1 MTTIEKI
8 VVEDDKIDDANFK
21 QFQRLIRFLTDDQ
34 CRKALRQLVL
44 GQPAEDAECAMLARI
59 ADYLAFGEKY
69 AEMPREDAVKAFKAN
84 LTYENL
90 KTAWERCGF

>member
-1 MTTIEKI
+1 MATIE
-8 VVEDDKIDDANFK
+8 VENDKIDDTNFEE
-21 QFQRLIRFLTDDQ
+21 FRSLIRLLTDDQ

-44 GQPAEDAECAMLARI
+44 GQPADDAECAMLARI

-69 AEMPREDAVKAFKAN
+69 SDMSREDAIKAFKGT

>member
-1 MTTIEKI
+1 MVTIE
-8 VVEDDKIDDANFK
+8 VEDGKIDDANFEE
-21 QFQRLIRFLTDDQ
+21 FQRLIRFLTDDQ
-34 CRKALRQLVL
+34 CRKALRQLIL
-44 GQPAEDAECAMLARI
+44 GQPADDAECAMLARI

-69 AEMPREDAVKAFKAN
+69 SDMPRKDAIKAFRDT

>member
-1 MTTIEKI
+1 MVTIE
-8 VVEDDKIDDANFK
+8 VEDDKIDDANFK
-21 QFQRLIRFLTDDQ
+21 EFQRLIRFLTDEQ

-44 GQPAEDAECAMLARI
+44 GQPADDAECAMLARI

-69 AEMPREDAVKAFKAN
+69 SDMPREDAIKAFKGT

>member
-1 MTTIEKI
+1 MKATIE
-8 VVEDDKIDDANFK
+8 VENDKIDDTNFEE
-21 QFQRLIRFLTDDQ
+21 FRSLIRFLTDDQ
-34 CRKALRQLVL
+34 CRIALRQLVL
-44 GQPAEDAECAMLARI
+44 GQPTEDAECAMLARI

-69 AEMPREDAVKAFKAN
+69 SDMSREDAIEAFRDT